1 MRIKK
6 AAASLQQPFY
16 QAIIQLEY
24 CNNCALVGLV
34 DEVLNIIGLKCLDE
48 SLSLCTVLVAV
59 SYSNDICI
67 GLSCIAGSI
76 FNCKSI
82 GAGKTCCKCIVAV
95 DYCQRTFVAVVELSS
110 YCISLNGNDVV
121 AVVIGD
127 IESCY
132 AVCCIC
138 SIGKINEAF
147 LLEEEKCSCLVAVV
161 SGDND
166 CCAFLNVSY
175 ACNAV
180 AVKSERLVVDRSS
193 CYKVSAVGSVEAVEV
208 RCVLEVVCIKLT
220 VCKSLVG
227 ENVVIVDNDVKGVA
241 LVCESVLY
249 KVEDLAVRC
258 GGCAYSDNVVAVG
271 GFIGSSL
278 GIGSCVISGSC
289 GILCCSSGSGVGSG
303 CGGVSCACRA
313 AACEGKCRLISQK
326 RE

>member
-16 QAIIQLEY
+16 QAIIQSEY
-24 CNNCALVGLV
+24 CNNCALVGLI

-138 SIGKINEAF
+138 SLGKINEAF

-193 CYKVSAVGSVEAVEV
+193 CYKVSAVGSVEAVKV

-241 LVCESVLY
+241 LVCES
-249 KVEDLAVRC
+249 RC
-258 GGCAYSDNVVAVG
+258 P
-271 GFIGSSL
+271 
-278 GIGSCVISGSC
+278 
-289 GILCCSSGSGVGSG
+289 
-303 CGGVSCACRA
+303 RA
-313 AACEGKCRLISQK
+313 LFQQAGWRHGAGTQA
-326 RE
+326 